1 MNATAADGL
10 RCGRSRGCGELW
22 RSGARGLADMLP
34 KGLYARSLLIVI
46 VPMVLLQ
53 TAVAYVFMQR
63 HWELVTHRLSAAVAR
78 DVGAMVDLYSAIP
91 PGGDDKRLRAIA
103 AERFRMDVEL
113 MPAGPLPPKMP
124 RTFFTSLDPL
134 TRALPEELGRASAP
148 ALLGRHRR
156 AVRD

>member
-1 MNATAADGL
+1 MTAVPATSALGALIRL
-10 RCGRSRGCGELW
+10 RELW
-22 RSGARGLADMLP
+22 RSGTRKLADLLP

-53 TAVAYVFMQR
+53 TAVAYVFMER

-78 DVGAMVDLYSAIP
+78 DVGAVVDLYSAIP

-113 MPAGPLPPKMP
+113 MPAGPLPP
-124 RTFFTSLDPL
+124 
-134 TRALPEELGRASAP
+134 
-148 ALLGRHRR
+148 
-156 AVRD
+156 